1 MDAFVQRF
9 PLPVFSPGIE
19 RLSKDILWLKDMS
32 ELVDRLERDIE
43 GLALSRS
50 VLHRNR
56 RAIYIQFEKMVPKV
70 LTDWIKDGRVN
81 PLDYPPDDPLSPMK
95 FRKTIWW
102 SWCGDKLQQHQ
113 GDRYCCLIC
122 HHKTAMQYDSVMM
135 TDRNYVHLFEK
146 GKISICDGCYQYAHA
161 VYGAISY
168 KVNRHGPTG
177 LFILHR
183 EEGAW

>member
-1 MDAFVQRF
+1 MHGSNDLGTRSGSRVRVRVWVHGYNG
-9 PLPVFSPGIE
+9 LG
-19 RLSKDILWLKDMS
+19 LG
-32 ELVDRLERDIE
+32 LVL
-43 GLALSRS
+43 GLGC
-50 VLHRNR
+50 
-56 RAIYIQFEKMVPKV
+56 AIYIQFEKIVPKV
-70 LTDWIKDGRVN
+70 MADWIKEGRLN
-81 PLDYPPDDPLSPMK
+81 SLDYPLNEPLSPMK

-102 SWCGDKLQQHQ
+102 SWCGVKLQQYQ